1 MSKSKNALKAV
12 SNKKKALITGGSQ
25 GLGKALVEQ
34 LCQQGWDVTS
44 LDLKKPKGKLEYTFL
59 KTDLSDR
66 AVIDQ
71 LPEKL
76 KDHGPFDLVIFNAGI
91 SATGK
96 FEEMPISAYEKLMIV
111 NAEGPMILASQ
122 FANKGL
128 MTAKSN
134 MAFIS
139 SLSHYTGYPGAATYA
154 ATKDTIAV
162 YAKSITKPFADL
174 GICVSCVF
182 TGPLKTEHAVRHS
195 PKDTSDENRMLPQE
209 AVNLIL
215 PDILAGKSKVFN
227 GYKTMAIAFAG
238 WLMPPLVSYILLKT
252 IYNKLDK
259 NVY

>member
-1 MSKSKNALKAV
+1 MPVSKNV
-12 SNKKKALITGGSQ
+12 SKKELNNKKALITGGSA
-25 GLGKALVEQ
+25 GLGKALVDE
-34 LCQQGWDVTS
+34 LCEQGWTVTS
-44 LDLKKPKGKLEYTFL
+44 LDLKKPKGKLDYTFL

-66 AVIDQ
+66 TVIDQ

-76 KDHGPFDLVIFNAGI
+76 IEHGPFDLVIFNAGI

-111 NAEGPMILASQ
+111 NAEGPMVLASQ

-139 SLSHYTGYPGAATYA
+139 SLSHYTGYPGAAAYA
-154 ATKDTIAV
+154 ATKDAIAV
-162 YAKSITKPFADL
+162 YAKSIIKPFSNL
-174 GICVSCVF
+174 GISVSCAF

-195 PKDTSDENRMLPQE
+195 PKNASDEDRMLPQE
-209 AVNLIL
+209 AAKLIL
-215 PDILAGKSKVFN
+215 PGILSGKSKVFN

-238 WLMPPLVSYILLKT
+238 WLMPPVVSYILLKT
-252 IYNKLDK
+252 VYNKLDK
-259 NVY
+259 NVF

>member
-1 MSKSKNALKAV
+1 MSEVKNAP
-12 SNKKKALITGGSQ
+12 NNKKALITGGSQ
-25 GLGKALVEQ
+25 GLGKALVDQ
-34 LCQQGWDVTS
+34 LCQQGWTVTS
-44 LDLKKPKGKLEYTFL
+44 LDLKKPKGKLGCTFI

-66 AVIDQ
+66 TVIDK

-76 KDHGPFDLVIFNAGI
+76 KEHGPFDLVIFNAGI
-91 SATGK
+91 NATGK

-111 NAEGPMILASQ
+111 NAEGPMVLASQ

-154 ATKDTIAV
+154 ATKDTIAI

-174 GICVSCVF
+174 GISVSCVF

-195 PKDTSDENRMLPQE
+195 PKDASDEKRMLPQE

-215 PDILAGKSKVFN
+215 PDILAGKTKVFN

-238 WLMPPLVSYILLKT
+238 WLMPPVVSYILLKK

-259 NVY
+259 NIF